1 MAAKPLV
8 RRPKEMPMTQQ
19 KARDPSQGYGR
30 TAMEGA
36 KDHLGDMADAAG
48 ERMRESADSAQEMAG
63 NIADQ
68 ARHHAERAQEAAKR
82 FRPFVEKSL
91 KEQPMTTLAVAA
103 AIGLVLGA
111 LWKK

>member
-1 MAAKPLV
+1 
-8 RRPKEMPMTQQ
+8 MTQQ
-19 KARDPSQGYGR
+19 KAGYPSQGYGQS
-30 TAMEGA
+30 TSQGTKE
-36 KDHLGDMADAAG
+36 HLRDMADATG
-48 ERMRESADSAQEMAG
+48 ERVKETADSAQEMAG

-68 ARHHAERAQEAAKR
+68 ARHHGERAQEAVKQ

-91 KEQPMTTLAVAA
+91 KEQPIATLAVAA

>member
-1 MAAKPLV
+1 MGERAK
-8 RRPKEMPMTQQ
+8 E
-19 KARDPSQGYGR
+19 
-30 TAMEGA
+30 
-36 KDHLGDMADAAG
+36 AAG
-48 ERMRESADSAQEMAG
+48 NAQEVAG

-68 ARHHAERAQEAAKR
+68 ARRHGERAQEAIKH

-91 KEQPMTTLAVAA
+91 KEQPITTLAVAA

>member
-1 MAAKPLV
+1 
-8 RRPKEMPMTQQ
+8 MTQQ
-19 KARDPSQGYGR
+19 KAGYPSQGYGG
-30 TAMEGA
+30 TTSEGA
-36 KDHLGDMADAAG
+36 EEHLRDMADATG
-48 ERMRESADSAQEMAG
+48 ERMRETADSAQEIAG

-91 KEQPMTTLAVAA
+91 REQPMTTLAVAG